1 MNPMTPSSPIIRV
14 CIDEGHR
21 ERALL
26 SDVDI
31 GFSSSPKELPPK
43 WFYDDEGSKL
53 FNQITELPEYY
64 LHRREREILES
75 KAEVIAG
82 LSSADTLIELGSG
95 FSPKT
100 RMLLDAMRSTG
111 NLRGFVPFDVSEAS
125 LRSTAA
131 GAAETYRGLDV
142 YGIVGEFD
150 LHLGELPSTGR
161 RLLALLGGTIGNFH
175 PAHRKSFLD
184 AVSALLRPGELL
196 LLGADLVK
204 DRGRLLAAYN
214 DAAGL
219 TAEFNRNV
227 LNVINRHLGA
237 DFVVERFTHVVTYEE
252 ESEWIE
258 MRLRSDVDQEVFI
271 PALRRRIHFSA
282 GEDILTEISVK
293 FRLAEVHSELQSA
306 GFEVVEQWIDDA
318 GDFSLSLGR
327 LMDRPPVR
335 PSVL

>member
-1 MNPMTPSSPIIRV
+1 MLLPPPKIRV
-14 CIDEGHR
+14 CIDEDQR
-21 ERALL
+21 EQSLL
-26 SDVDI
+26 SDVDA
-31 GFSSSPKELPPK
+31 GFSSLPKELPPK
-43 WFYDDEGSKL
+43 WFYDDAGSKL

-64 LHRREREILES
+64 LHRREREILER
-75 KAEVIAG
+75 KAPVIAN
-82 LSSADTLIELGSG
+82 LSAADTLIELGSG

-100 RMLLDAMRSTG
+100 RMLLDAMREKG

-125 LRSTAA
+125 LRTTAA

-175 PAHRKSFLD
+175 PEHRKSFLSQ
-184 AVSALLRPGELL
+184 VSALLRPGELL

-204 DRGRLLAAYN
+204 DSGRLLAAYD
-214 DAAGL
+214 DAAGV

-227 LNVINRHLGA
+227 LKVINRHLGA
-237 DFVVERFTHVVTYEE
+237 DFAIERFTHVVTYEE

-258 MRLRSDVDQEVFI
+258 MRLRSDIDQEVFI
-271 PALRRRIHFSA
+271 PALGRRIHFSA
-282 GEDILTEISVK
+282 GEDIRTEISVK
-293 FRLAEVHSELQSA
+293 FRLAEIRSELQSA
-306 GFEVVEQWIDDA
+306 GFEVVEQWLDDA

-327 LMDRPPVR
+327 LAGKPATR
-335 PSVL
+335 SATF